1 MICKIVNCRKTSRK
15 KETGEQ
21 EVERSVAT
29 PVQSVVR
36 SWPHNNNPKTI
47 NQKPFFT
54 FATMTEKI
62 LILDFGSQYTQ
73 LIARAV
79 REASVYC
86 EIIPYQKTFEFE
98 PGLKGIILSGSP
110 FSVNDE
116 QAPDVNV
123 QAFIKQVPVLGV
135 CYGAQLTAKRFGGRV
150 EKSNKREYGR
160 ALLHKQKNDVILKDV
175 IEKSQVWM
183 SHADTILELPKG
195 FELLATTETIPIA
208 AFRKNGATDSRFTIH
223 DSRSRTH
230 DFPLYGLQF
239 HPEVYHSIEGKK
251 ILQNFLVNVCGC
263 KQDWTPAHFVS
274 DTVEQLK
281 KKIGDRK
288 VVMAL
293 SGGVDSTVAATL
305 ISRAI
310 GDHLFGIFVDN
321 GVLRKDEFETVLA
334 TYKNLGLNVKGIDAR
349 NRFYGELAGKTDP
362 EAKRKTIGRLFIEIF
377 QEEAKKVEGIELLG
391 QGTIYPDVIESVS
404 VHGPS
409 MTIKSHHNVGG
420 LPEKMH
426 LELVEPLRFLFKDEV
441 RKVGMELGIPEEMI
455 GRHPFPGPG
464 LAIRI
469 LGEITEEKV
478 RLLQEADHI
487 YVKALKDHHLYA
499 TVWQAGAILLP
510 VKSVGV
516 MGDERTYEF
525 TVALRAVTS
534 VDGMT
539 ADWAHLPYDF
549 LAHVSSEIINN
560 VKGINRVVYDI
571 SSKPPATIEWE

>member
-1 MICKIVNCRKTSRK
+1 MLNRKINGASQRKFNRITEAGNITSNQQS
-15 KETGEQ
+15 ETSN
-21 EVERSVAT
+21 R
-29 PVQSVVR
+29 
-36 SWPHNNNPKTI
+36 
-47 NQKPFFT
+47 FLT
-54 FATMTEKI
+54 FATMTERI

-79 REASVYC
+79 REANVYC
-86 EIIPYQKTFEFE
+86 EIIPYHKSFEFE
-98 PGLKGIILSGSP
+98 AGLKGIILSGSP

-116 QAPDVNV
+116 QAPDANV
-123 QAFIKQVPVLGV
+123 QAFIKQVPVLGI
-135 CYGAQLTAKRFGGRV
+135 CYGAQLTAKRFGGKI

-160 ALLHKQKNDVILKDV
+160 ALLHKQKPDILLKDV

-195 FELLATTETIPIA
+195 FDLLATTDSIPIA
-208 AFRKNGATDSRFTIH
+208 AFKKAIGNGQLAKKTSPNLGFGNSDVE
-223 DSRSRTH
+223 
-230 DFPLYGLQF
+230 FPIYGLQF

-251 ILQNFLVNVCGC
+251 ILYNFLVNVCGC
-263 KQDWTPAHFVS
+263 SQDWTPAHFIT
-274 DTVEQLK
+274 DTVTELK
-281 KKIGDRK
+281 KLIGDRK

-305 ISRAI
+305 IHRAI
-310 GDHLFGIFVDN
+310 GDHLYGIFVDN
-321 GVLRKDEFETVLA
+321 GVLRKNEFETVLA
-334 TYKNLGLNVKGIDAR
+334 TYKKLGLNVKGIDAKQ
-349 NRFYGELAGKTDP
+349 RFYDAFAGKSDP
-362 EAKRKTIGRLFIEIF
+362 ESKRKIIGGLFIDIF
-377 QEEAKKVEGIELLG
+377 QEEAKHLEGIELLG

-420 LPEKMH
+420 LPAKMH
-426 LELVEPLRFLFKDEV
+426 LDLIEPLRFLFKDEV
-441 RKVGMELGIPEEMI
+441 RKVGRELGIPPELI
-455 GRHPFPGPG
+455 DRHPFPGPG

-469 LGEITEEKV
+469 LGEVTEEKV
-478 RLLQEADHI
+478 KLLQEADDI
-487 YVKALKDHHLYA
+487 YVKALKQHNQYA

-549 LAHVSSEIINN
+549 LANVSNEIINN